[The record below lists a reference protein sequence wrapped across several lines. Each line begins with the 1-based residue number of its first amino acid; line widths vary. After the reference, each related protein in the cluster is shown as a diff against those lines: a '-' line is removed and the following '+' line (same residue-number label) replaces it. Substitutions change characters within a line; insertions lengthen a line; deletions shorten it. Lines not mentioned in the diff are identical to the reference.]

1 MDAKIL
7 LDTLSEQNLLAR
19 AALVVAIIIAA
30 LLVWLI
36 VVIAV
41 RRAANRLSRAMEDET
56 PAVRRRQQRAL
67 TALGL
72 TANLA
77 KWVIVVGCAMVVVV
91 AVGLGPKLAPL
102 LAGAGIVGVAVGFGS
117 QALVRD
123 VISGLFLLLEG
134 QYAVGDYV
142 TTAGLS
148 GRVVSIGLRVTALQ
162 GNDGQVHYLPNGG
175 ISVVTVRDEPW
186 LAMIVDTPVAPE
198 KAEDG
203 AKAALPVEKDLAE
216 QYPEWLRLGDPPSVV
231 GGGTHALVRVPIEV
245 HLGSEWLVNDE
256 LTARLKAAFVA
267 QGVMAAEDRPPK
279 PYNAMARPPYAL
291 EGVIV
296 GEELAE

>member
-1 MDAKIL
+1 MDPK
-7 LDTLSEQNLLAR
+7 TLVQTLTEENVFAR
-19 AALVVAIIIAA
+19 LALVIAIIIAA

-36 VVIAV
+36 VVLAV
-41 RRAANRLSRAMEDET
+41 KRAAGRLSRAMEKEP

-77 KWVIVVGCAMVVVV
+77 KWAIILACAMVVIV

-134 QYAVGDYV
+134 QYAVGDYI

-162 GNDGQVHYLPNGG
+162 GSDGQVHYLPNGG

-186 LAMIVDTPVAPE
+186 LAMVVDTPVAPD
-198 KAEDG
+198 KAADG
-203 AKAALPVEKDLAE
+203 AKAALPIEKDLAK
-216 QYPEWLRLGDPPSVV
+216 QYAGWLRLGDEPSVV
-231 GGGTHALVRVPIEV
+231 DGGTYALVRVPIEV
-245 HLGSEWLVNDE
+245 HLGNEWLVNDE
-256 LTARLKAAFVA
+256 LTARLRAVFLA
-267 QGVMAAEDRPPK
+267 QGVTTADDRPPK
-279 PYNAMARPPYAL
+279 PYTAVAKPSYAV
-291 EGVIV
+291 EGLIV
-296 GEELAE
+296 GEGLPE